1 MRDGAETLRERLCGG
16 DSRDRTAA
24 AARYDGPMATRSE
37 QLPLFDPA
45 TGIADGPALAA
56 SAPAPARS
64 RQSRPGASSGARP
77 RSPARP
83 RPSERRWRER
93 AFEVVAETLW
103 PTRCAVCDR
112 PGTPLCPDCIASLPY
127 IDSLLACPRCG
138 APFGRVQ
145 CTECNRVLL
154 AAFGYEEPPYRQAT
168 SPLVLTEKVRRIVT
182 VYKDQ
187 GERSLARPM
196 ASLMARAAPP
206 PWLDDDAV
214 AFVPATAAA
223 RRRRGFDH
231 AEHLARELSWLLDV
245 DFTPLLATPR
255 RLDQRR
261 LGRAERIQNMRE
273 ALRVLPGATVPDA
286 VILVD
291 DVCTTGSTLF
301 AATEALKAQ
310 GARTIHALTFARA

>member
-1 MRDGAETLRERLCGG
+1 M
-16 DSRDRTAA
+16 
-24 AARYDGPMATRSE
+24 
-37 QLPLFDPA
+37 
-45 TGIADGPALAA
+45 
-56 SAPAPARS
+56 
-64 RQSRPGASSGARP
+64 
-77 RSPARP
+77 
-83 RPSERRWRER
+83 
-93 AFEVVAETLW
+93 VAETLW

-154 AAFGYEEPPYRQAT
+154 AAFGYEEPPYRQAA

-245 DFTPLLATPR
+245 DFAPLLATPR

>member
-1 MRDGAETLRERLCGG
+1 
-16 DSRDRTAA
+16 
-24 AARYDGPMATRSE
+24 MATRSE
-37 QLPLFDPA
+37 QLSLFDPA
-45 TGIADGPALAA
+45 IGIADGPASTAAEFASDRRRPSQPTAHSTQGSSRPLAT
-56 SAPAPARS
+56 SAPNPC
-64 RQSRPGASSGARP
+64 RPRPHP

-103 PTRCAVCDR
+103 PTRCAICDR
-112 PGTPLCPDCIASLPY
+112 PGTPLCPDCIAALPY

-154 AAFGYEEPPYRQAT
+154 AAFGYEEPPYRQAV
-168 SPLVLTEKVRRIVT
+168 SALVLTEKVRRIVT

-187 GERSLARPM
+187 GEQSLARPM
-196 ASLMARAAPP
+196 ASLMARATPP
-206 PWLDDDAV
+206 PWLSDDAV

-223 RRRRGFDH
+223 RRRRGFNH
-231 AEHLARELSWLLDV
+231 AEHLARELSWLLDM
-245 DFTPLLATPR
+245 DFVPLLATPR

-261 LGRAERIQNMRE
+261 LGRTERIQNMRA
-273 ALRVLPGATVPDA
+273 ALRVLPGATVPKA